1 MSLATSPSL
10 PCCNLVYAMLR
21 HISIKVQNRTGYTRW
36 SWIHLLCEH
45 FPRNSQKN
53 NWFEQELRNLYKF
66 KVFIMNQST
75 TTISR
80 TAGQCVPRPT
90 RWCRWVPHIV
100 GKRASAFGG
109 KHQRCP
115 HRIPSSCAHPKA
127 ADILAPVAKAHK
139 HVTSHR
145 MALDSPTRRDAFY
158 TCGCG
163 CGIVKQVPHC
173 PWVVHSV
180 VHSRSCFFWILN
192 ENYKHV
198 KICHLYS
205 KSGVFFLNS

>member
-1 MSLATSPSL
+1 MWTFSKKFTKKTTDSDKNWEIYTSLKFSL
-10 PCCNLVYAMLR
+10 W
-21 HISIKVQNRTGYTRW
+21 IKVQHR
-36 SWIHLLCEH
+36 IAEKL
-45 FPRNSQKN
+45 P
-53 NWFEQELRNLYKF
+53 
-66 KVFIMNQST
+66 
-75 TTISR
+75 
-80 TAGQCVPRPT
+80 AGQCAPRPT
-90 RWCRWVPHIV
+90 WWCRWVPHVV

-127 ADILAPVAKAHK
+127 TDILAPVAKAHK
-139 HVTSHR
+139 QVMTHR
-145 MALDSPTRRDAFY
+145 MALDSPTRRGAFY

-163 CGIVKQVPHC
+163 CGIVKRVPPC